1 MVGSQDVAGMSV
13 IVLLI
18 VAGGAVAA
26 GFLGAF
32 VWAVRSGQF
41 DDTCTPAVR
50 ILFDGSATRRPF
62 PAIVAQMSA
71 TSGATRFA
79 GETPQ
84 NDESRA
90 GVLANDMERL
100 RTDVDGNRG

>member
-1 MVGSQDVAGMSV
+1 MSV

-18 VAGGAVAA
+18 IAGGVVAA

-50 ILFDGSATRRPF
+50 MLLDEGVPESTRPRSPQSPAATEPSSERRD
-62 PAIVAQMSA
+62 AS
-71 TSGATRFA
+71 R
-79 GETPQ
+79 
-84 NDESRA
+84 ESR
-90 GVLANDMERL
+90 GWY
-100 RTDVDGNRG
+100 